1 MRIAEAPRRFGG
13 VAIHGLLM
21 LATAFLFQTLTLQLG
36 NTLHRN
42 GRWMSSKVA
51 LEYGVPGAVSFL
63 TTRTALH
70 RNRLNLGVWHKYQ
83 EVLYR
88 EPVALGAIELDF
100 RIRRSGYLVVLFN
113 RDEVSFS
120 GVRLSR
126 NPDFPS
132 TCLSGTIQ
140 GEFTGRTPLEVGPLD
155 KEWHRLSLKRGESS
169 YAVSIDGRSVGV
181 CGSPLPGLRHVGLRG
196 SAASRLYVDNVVI
209 RETGSG
215 RLFEETFENRAH
227 AFPIFWIALTI
238 VLAIHLVVLLRSRRR
253 TDKRTSLYLATTH
266 LVLLAIGGILLV
278 GDTLYFG
285 RLHPSHVRFHGY
297 PKRLEREPQVRER
310 LREEYPRT
318 KPRSVRRILFIGAS
332 QTWGSGAAE
341 SDDTWVRQ
349 LEAKL
354 NAEAPAETRYECI
367 GGAIPGS
374 KSRKL
379 YDLYASEWVE
389 LEPEAVVI
397 NLGLN
402 ERDLT
407 QFELDLKR
415 FVEINRSR
423 GIRTVLVPE
432 PTTTENRSSLQKI
445 NPTHEVVRRVSRA
458 MDVPVIELHDYLRAN
473 RDRGFIWW
481 DRAHLT
487 SFGQGLVAERLFEER
502 ATLLGRDGRLRDAI
516 PVRDPG

>member
-1 MRIAEAPRRFGG
+1 MRIAEAGRTVRG
-13 VAIHGLLM
+13 VAIHGLVM
-21 LATAFLFQTLTLQLG
+21 LATAFLYQTLVLQLG

-42 GRWMSSKVA
+42 GRWVSSKVG
-51 LEYGVPGAVSFL
+51 LEYGVPGAISFL

-83 EVLYR
+83 EIVYR
-88 EPVALGAIELDF
+88 EPVALGSLDLDF

-113 RDEVSFS
+113 RDEASFS

-126 NPDFPS
+126 NPDFSS
-132 TCLSGTIQ
+132 TCLSGTTE
-140 GEFTGRTPLEVGPLD
+140 GEFTGRTPLDVRPLD
-155 KEWHRLSLKRGESS
+155 GKWHRLSLERGDDS
-169 YAVSIDGRSVGV
+169 YAVSVDGRTVGV
-181 CGSPLPGLRHVGLRG
+181 CGSPLRGLRRVGLRG

-215 RLFEETFENRAH
+215 RRFEETFENRSH
-227 AFPIFWIALTI
+227 ALPVFGIALAV
-238 VLAIHLVVLLRSRRR
+238 VLAIHVAVLLGSRGRRRR
-253 TDKRTSLYLATTH
+253 TGRRVFLYVSTTH
-266 LVLLAIGGILLV
+266 LVLLVIGGILLA

-297 PKRLEREPQVRER
+297 PRRLEREPQVRER
-310 LREEYPRT
+310 LLEEYPRP
-318 KPRSVRRILFIGAS
+318 KPDGVRRILFIGAS

-341 SDDTWVRQ
+341 SEDTWVRR

-367 GGAIPGS
+367 GAAIPGS
-374 KSRKL
+374 KSRRL
-379 YDLYASEWVE
+379 YNLYTSEWVE
-389 LEPEAVVI
+389 LEPETVVI
-397 NLGLN
+397 NLGIN

-415 FVEINRSR
+415 FVEFNRSR
-423 GIRTVLVPE
+423 GIRTVLIPE
-432 PTTTENRSSLQKI
+432 PTTTENRSSPEKSD
-445 NPTHEVVRRVSRA
+445 PPHEVVREVSRT
-458 MDVPVIELHDYLRAN
+458 MGVPVVELHGYLRMR

-487 SFGQGLVAERLFEER
+487 SFGQGLLAERLYEER
-502 ATLLGRDGRLRDAI
+502 AKLLGEGGGNG
-516 PVRDPG
+516 V